1 MKTYIKPETIV
12 ADMLTMETILESSIG
27 VTDGKKLGGV
37 VEDGT
42 IYSKE
47 DKGWDDWNE

>member
-12 ADMLTMETILESSIG
+12 ADMLTMENLVEGSLIS
-27 VTDGKKLGGV
+27 GKSTVKDDLGGN
-37 VEDGT
+37 

-47 DKGWDDWNE
+47 DKGWDDWDE